1 MRLYRAAVI
10 VSLAPPPAEGTDMTN
25 VHRASLSTKHASLEA
40 QLARE
45 ALAPHPD
52 SLRMAKIKKEKL
64 RLKEQLSADA

>member
-1 MRLYRAAVI
+1 
-10 VSLAPPPAEGTDMTN
+10 MTN

-45 ALAPHPD
+45 ALAPQPD